1 MDANTQN
8 LFERHLTRPFSQ
20 KINQLRNRLADLNAK
35 LNRPAML
42 DQYPG
47 RAVPY
52 AFTRMYGPLPL
63 TTARRLSSAQG
74 GAGFEKLATVVTP
87 SDFYLPRN
95 GNINVGRYGSFVWT
109 NASIFSYLSLTYSA
123 DPGISFEPFGAAP
136 FLSVKTFA
144 QEGDIFDSVLDN
156 NGGAISF
163 DGNSYIPPEKWYNF
177 PYTGAPLR
185 YTGDIC
191 FDIGL
196 YDKLRGRFL
205 HDQDRVTS
213 MLFSGKSVVNKPL
226 GQEIRFDA
234 NTELEPRIYLNE
246 FRMGAMLD
254 TDQAFNAAQARAYIA
269 VVFLGRL
276 EQQE

>member
-63 TTARRLSSAQG
+63 TTARRLEESQG
-74 GAGFEKLATVVTP
+74 GAGFEKLATLADP

-109 NASIFSYLSLTYSA
+109 NTSIFSYLSLTYSA
-123 DPGISFEPFGAAP
+123 DPGISFQIGGAAP
-136 FLSVKTFA
+136 YVEVKNFA
-144 QEGDIFDSVLDN
+144 QQGDIFDSVLDN

-163 DGNSYIPPEKWYNF
+163 DANVYVPPEKWRF
-177 PYTGAPLR
+177 PTGQLR
-185 YTGDIC
+185 FFGDLC

-205 HDQDRVTS
+205 HDQDRLSPLSFFGKAVT
-213 MLFSGKSVVNKPL
+213 NTPL

-246 FRMGAMLD
+246 FRMGDVLG
-254 TDQAFNAAQARAYIA
+254 TDQAFNAAQARAYIT